1 MKFTSVFA
9 GMLAVAVVGAAL
21 PASNA
26 LAKHGADDRQ
36 PDDRGGNNG
45 NRGGG
50 NGSGGGSAKPN
61 RPARPAR
68 VVVVELIGRAGSDNA
83 GGIKARARYAT
94 RTRATTLIDRR
105 FDVQI
110 ENAVPGT
117 AYPITINGAVVGT
130 LTANTLGRAE
140 LEFRLNPSADDTDD
154 QPFPAG
160 FPSLVV
166 GDTVSVAGLTITL
179 AARR

>member
-21 PASNA
+21 PATSA
-26 LAKHGADDRQ
+26 FAKHGADDRQ

-50 NGSGGGSAKPN
+50 NGGSTAKPN

-68 VVVVELIGRAGSDNA
+68 VVIFQLIGRAGSDDA

-105 FDVQI
+105 FDVEI

-117 AYPITINGAVVGT
+117 AYPITINGVEVGT
-130 LTANTLGRAE
+130 ITANTLGRAE
-140 LEFRLNPSADDTDD
+140 LEFRSSPSADDTDD

-160 FPSLVV
+160 FPSLAA